1 MKYKLNFEDWYVL
14 TLLIIGL
21 LISLLLTLS
30 Y

>member
-21 LISLLLTLS
+21 LGSLLLTLS